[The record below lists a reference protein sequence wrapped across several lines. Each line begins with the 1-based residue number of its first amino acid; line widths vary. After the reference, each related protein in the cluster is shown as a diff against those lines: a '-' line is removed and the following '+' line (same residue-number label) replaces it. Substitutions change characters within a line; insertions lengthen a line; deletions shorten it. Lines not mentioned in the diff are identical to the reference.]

1 MPFLFASHGIHQ
13 LLSAPWMTLQ
23 GEHTRELKLALHYTK
38 CFFFFFFTLDSGKYL
53 WPNEKKLQRT
63 PYVSK
68 TSPLFP
74 MALARDVASDANFDR
89 IVILLKKWPSYTL
102 HCCKSRA
109 AGCQYNLQ
117 HNYISKKHTKRP
129 ETSVKKI
136 QLLGETRTGV
146 FLLFLSLYMGRGF
159 SNVGTHSW
167 FAGPPIRFSFSFFKS
182 SPSYPLHTP
191 LFSLPSH
198 LYNRS

>member
-1 MPFLFASHGIHQ
+1 MLFLFV
-13 LLSAPWMTLQ
+13 
-23 GEHTRELKLALHYTK
+23 
-38 CFFFFFFTLDSGKYL
+38 FFTLDSGKYL

-129 ETSVKKI
+129 ETSVKKYSYWGKPG
-136 QLLGETRTGV
+136 QAFFFFFSV
-146 FLLFLSLYMGRGF
+146 FTWEGGSATWGRIPDLRDLRYAFLFRFLNRRLVIPSILLFSRSQVTFTIDLKAQITDTPSLLVLSL
-159 SNVGTHSW
+159 
-167 FAGPPIRFSFSFFKS
+167 
-182 SPSYPLHTP
+182 
-191 LFSLPSH
+191 LPVFVEIFH
-198 LYNRS
+198 